1 MEEPKMEESEI
12 KLLLDGIVEE
22 LASIEHERWA
32 HWQQYVHGKGIRQPE
47 GSLLL
52 PAELVSRWE
61 AQIATPYAD
70 LSEEEKQ
77 SDREQVHRYLPRI
90 LAEISKRCAG

>member
-1 MEEPKMEESEI
+1 MEEPEI

-32 HWQQYVHGKGIRQPE
+32 HWQQYVHGKGTRQPD

-52 PAELVSRWE
+52 PAELVNRWE
-61 AQIATPYAD
+61 AQIATPYAN
-70 LSEEEKQ
+70 LSEGEKQ
-77 SDREQVHRYLPRI
+77 SDREQVHRYLPLI
-90 LAEISKRCAG
+90 LAEISKRCAR

>member
-1 MEEPKMEESEI
+1 MEEIEI
-12 KLLLDGIVEE
+12 KLLLEGIVED

-32 HWQQYVHGKGIRQPE
+32 HWQHYLHGKGIRQPD

-61 AQIATPYAD
+61 AQIATPYAE
-70 LSEEEKQ
+70 LSEGEKQ
-77 SDREQVHRYLPRI
+77 SDREQIHRYLPRI
-90 LAEISKRCAG
+90 AAEIRKRWAE

>member
-1 MEEPKMEESEI
+1 MEEIET
-12 KLLLDGIVEE
+12 KLLLERIVEE

-32 HWQQYVHGKGIRQPE
+32 HWQQYLHGRGIRQPD

-52 PAELVSRWE
+52 SSELVGQWE

-70 LSEEEKQ
+70 LSEDEKQ

-90 LAEISKRCAG
+90 VAEIRRQWAE

>member
-1 MEEPKMEESEI
+1 MEEIEI
-12 KLLLDGIVEE
+12 KSLLEEIVEE

-32 HWQQYVHGKGIRQPE
+32 HWQQYLHGKGIRQPD

-52 PAELVSRWE
+52 PSELVSRWE
-61 AQIATPYAD
+61 DQIATPYAD
-70 LSEEEKQ
+70 LSEDEKQ

-90 LAEISKRCAG
+90 VAEVRKRWAG

>member
-1 MEEPKMEESEI
+1 MEEPEI
-12 KLLLDGIVEE
+12 KLLLDGIVED

-32 HWQQYVHGKGIRQPE
+32 HWQQYVHGKGTRQPD

-52 PAELVSRWE
+52 PAELVNRWE
-61 AQIATPYAD
+61 AQIATPYAN
-70 LSEEEKQ
+70 LSEGEKQ

-90 LAEISKRCAG
+90 LAEISKRCAR

>member
-1 MEEPKMEESEI
+1 MEEIET
-12 KLLLDGIVEE
+12 KLLLEEIVEE

-32 HWQQYVHGKGIRQPE
+32 HWQQYLHEKGIRQPD

-52 PAELVSRWE
+52 PAELVSHWE

-70 LSEEEKQ
+70 LNEGDKQ

-90 LAEISKRCAG
+90 VAEIRKRWAG

>member
-1 MEEPKMEESEI
+1 MEEIET
-12 KLLLDGIVEE
+12 KLLLEGIVEE

-32 HWQQYVHGKGIRQPE
+32 HWQQYLHGKGIRQPD

-61 AQIATPYAD
+61 AQIGTPYAD
-70 LSEEEKQ
+70 LSEGEKQ

-90 LAEISKRCAG
+90 VAEIRRRWTG